1 MQRTI
6 KDVAKRAGS
15 SPSTVSRV
23 LNRSGY
29 VSPETQRRVEEAA
42 TELGYHPN
50 WLARG
55 LKGKPSHLIG
65 FIIPDISNTYYTAIA
80 QAVTAELR
88 AHNYE
93 PILCVNNEDPLVDLH
108 YLQIL
113 QQKRVDGIL
122 YAHPARGTH
131 RAFVEELVRGGL
143 PIVEINRQHAG
154 DLLDAAVA
162 DNFRGAYQMTEHL
175 IGMGHRRIGLILGE
189 MELITGKNR
198 LEGYRRAHQDA
209 GLTVN
214 PAYLCTG
221 SFNRQYGEQATRNL
235 LALPEPPT
243 AIFAGNN
250 RILMGCLAV
259 LGEHGVRIPE
269 DMSVGAFDNS
279 EWLGIWRPPITA
291 VDVAIEEIARL
302 AVELLLRRIGV
313 PSADRC
319 AGGDK
324 PVTYTLSTTLIA
336 RGSCQ
341 PPRAC

>member
-29 VSPETQRRVEEAA
+29 ASPETQRRVEEAA

-55 LKGKPSHLIG
+55 LKGKPSQLIG
-65 FIIPDISNTYYTAIA
+65 LIIPDISNTYYTAIA
-80 QAVTAELR
+80 QAVAAELR
-88 AHNYE
+88 GHHYE
-93 PILCVNNEDPLVDLH
+93 PILCVNNEDPQVDLL
-108 YLQIL
+108 YLKIL

-122 YAHPARGTH
+122 YAHPARGDN
-131 RAFVEELVRGGL
+131 RVFVEELVRGGL
-143 PIVEINRQHAG
+143 PIVEINRQHLG

-162 DNFRGAYQMTEHL
+162 DNFSGAYQMTEYL
-175 IGMGHRRIGLILGE
+175 IGLGHRRIGLILGE
-189 MELITGKNR
+189 MELITGANR
-198 LEGYRRAHQDA
+198 LRGYQRAHQDA

-214 PAYLCTG
+214 PACVRSG
-221 SFNRQYGEQATRNL
+221 SFTRAYGEQATREL
-235 LALPEPPT
+235 LAQPEPPT

-259 LGEHGVRIPE
+259 LGEHNLRIPG
-269 DMSVGAFDNS
+269 DISVGAFDNS

-291 VDVAIEEIARL
+291 VDVAIEEISRL
-302 AVELLLRRIGV
+302 AVELLLRRITA
-313 PSADRC
+313 PSAER
-319 AGGDK
+319 K
-324 PVTYTLSTTLIA
+324 PVTYTLSTSLVVRA
-336 RGSCQ
+336 SCE
-341 PPRAC
+341 PPREMP